1 MFKKLASVILIAAIT
16 CTIGGTSAF
25 ATNASD
31 PSVKDD
37 PVTVPAE
44 VPEKKEAKSNEQ
56 LKTNMLK
63 LVADAKAGKVKLPAK
78 SQIQPATGNN
88 LSKGKKIAIGVG
100 IAVIVVA
107 VIVFIHEKNHLF
119 DDFRLGN

>member
-1 MFKKLASVILIAAIT
+1 MFRKLASVIAIT
-16 CTIGGTSAF
+16 AIVCTLAGPSAF
-25 ATNASD
+25 AQNPNDPPLKVDIGNVQPETAASR
-31 PSVKDD
+31 
-37 PVTVPAE
+37 E
-44 VPEKKEAKSNEQ
+44 VARNEQ
-56 LKTNMLK
+56 LKHGMLK
-63 LVADAKAGKVKLPAK
+63 LVADAKAGKVKASPK
-78 SQIQPATGNN
+78 SPIQPGTRNS